1 MYVSVKEQNSWHD
14 IYQSVNGGYLS
25 ASEFFFFKCFLP
37 INIFLNKGYLQMVR
51 LFPLLYLLFLTE
63 L

>member
-1 MYVSVKEQNSWHD
+1 M
-14 IYQSVNGGYLS
+14 IYTKVLMVVILVLQ
-25 ASEFFFFKCFLP
+25 FFFFKCFLP